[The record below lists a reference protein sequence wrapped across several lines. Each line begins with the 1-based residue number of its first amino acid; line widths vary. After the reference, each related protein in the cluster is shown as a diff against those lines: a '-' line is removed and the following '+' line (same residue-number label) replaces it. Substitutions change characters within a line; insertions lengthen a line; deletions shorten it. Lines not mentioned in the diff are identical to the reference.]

1 MNFEVFIEQN
11 YFHLLKM
18 SCRLENLPRKEKFEY
33 QKFKFE
39 FISDLF
45 SKLFKYK
52 NSKTVYTNISSLIIL
67 SLTAFSNEFPIDIY
81 SGFEEKN
88 INEVSS
94 EFKKILK
101 QEFVP
106 QIPLAAC
113 PNIKNIKNTST
124 INQ

>member
-18 SCRLENLPRKEKFEY
+18 SCRLENLPKKEKFEY

-52 NSKTVYTNISSLIIL
+52 NSKTVFTNISSLILL
-67 SLTAFSNEFPIDIY
+67 SLTAFNNEYPIDIY
-81 SGFEEKN
+81 SGFEEQS
-88 INEVSS
+88 INEVSP
-94 EFKKILK
+94 EYRKILK
-101 QEFVP
+101 QEFEQ
-106 QIPLAAC
+106 QIPYASRGSFKSM
-113 PNIKNIKNTST
+113 KNIL
-124 INQ
+124 

>member
-18 SCRLENLPRKEKFEY
+18 SCRLENLPRNEKYEY

-52 NSKTVYTNISSLIIL
+52 NSKTVFTNISSLIIL
-67 SLTAFSNEFPIDIY
+67 SLTAFNNEFPIDIY
-81 SGFEEKN
+81 SGFEEQN
-88 INEVSS
+88 INDVNPEY
-94 EFKKILK
+94 KKILK
-101 QEFVP
+101 QEFEP
-106 QIPLAAC
+106 QIQYASY
-113 PNIKNIKNTST
+113 NGVKNMRNSL
-124 INQ
+124 

>member
-18 SCRLENLPRKEKFEY
+18 SYRFENLPKKEKFEY

-52 NSKTVYTNISSLIIL
+52 NSKTVFTNISSLILL
-67 SLTAFSNEFPIDIY
+67 SLTAFNNEYPIDIY
-81 SGFEEKN
+81 SGFEEQN
-88 INEVSS
+88 INEVSP
-94 EFKKILK
+94 EYRNILK
-101 QEFVP
+101 QEFEP
-106 QIPLAAC
+106 QI
-113 PNIKNIKNTST
+113 
-124 INQ
+124 Q

>member
-18 SCRLENLPRKEKFEY
+18 SYRLENLPRKEQLEY

-52 NSKTVYTNISSLIIL
+52 NSKTVFTNISSLIIL
-67 SLTAFSNEFPIDIY
+67 SLTAFNKEFPIDIY
-81 SGFEEKN
+81 SGLEEQN
-88 INEVSS
+88 INEVSP
-94 EFKKILK
+94 EYRNILK
-101 QEFVP
+101 QEFDP
-106 QIPLAAC
+106 QIQYASFGSFK
-113 PNIKNIKNTST
+113 NMKNIL
-124 INQ
+124 

>member
-1 MNFEVFIEQN
+1 MNFEVFVEQN

-18 SCRLENLPRKEKFEY
+18 SYRLENLPKEEKFEY

-52 NSKTVYTNISSLIIL
+52 NSKTVFTNISSLIIL

-81 SGFEEKN
+81 SGFEEQN
-88 INEVSS
+88 INEVNP
-94 EFKKILK
+94 EYRNILK
-101 QEFVP
+101 QEFEP
-106 QIPLAAC
+106 QIQYASC
-113 PNIKNIKNTST
+113 GSFKNMKSIL
-124 INQ
+124 

>member
-52 NSKTVYTNISSLIIL
+52 NSKIVFTNISSLIIL

-81 SGFEEKN
+81 SGFEEQN

-94 EFKKILK
+94 EFKNILR
-101 QEFVP
+101 QEFGP
-106 QIPLAAC
+106 QFQYASC
-113 PNIKNIKNTST
+113 PNTKNSKSCL
-124 INQ
+124 